1 MELKKLGLEKITR
14 ENNTIKNVGW
24 TVGNYCNAR
33 CKHCYSWKVRRGKD
47 DLHNGEVDKIVGEL
61 LKLGVETLNLG
72 GNEPIFTNG
81 PEIEKSVLP
90 YMVKKIHESGI
101 TVGITTYGITATEL
115 YRLDKEAFDLVND
128 WDISIDSPFKEEHDR
143 NRGSGIYAHALSALD
158 LCKKKGK
165 THSMVMCGMNWNT
178 SDRHINGLVELAKD
192 FDSEIRINTL
202 KPTEKH
208 HNELFPNSKQF
219 YTSSHLLM
227 SKTKPVVIGESLL
240 ASLCGQ
246 EAHGCPC
253 GVNSMRI
260 HSKTPEG
267 TVPISPCV
275 YLHALKVGDLLKD
288 DIFEIVNFRTI

>member
-128 WDISIDSPFKEEHDR
+128 WDISIDSPFKEEHDS
-143 NRGSGIYAHALSALD
+143 NRGS
-158 LCKKKGK
+158 
-165 THSMVMCGMNWNT
+165 
-178 SDRHINGLVELAKD
+178 
-192 FDSEIRINTL
+192 
-202 KPTEKH
+202 
-208 HNELFPNSKQF
+208 
-219 YTSSHLLM
+219 
-227 SKTKPVVIGESLL
+227 
-240 ASLCGQ
+240 
-246 EAHGCPC
+246 
-253 GVNSMRI
+253 
-260 HSKTPEG
+260 
-267 TVPISPCV
+267 
-275 YLHALKVGDLLKD
+275 
-288 DIFEIVNFRTI
+288 